1 MLVLRI
7 TSPLFKRKA
16 SGVNITVNQGL
27 IIVTSNQN
35 KNIAWSHVNIE
46 IVLRPIGGEPSP
58 NFENRRDLIFVSF
71 IIFFAL
77 IFLLSYVCFSYVSST
92 WNFKFQF
99 AKDFTRGTKING
111 R

>member
-16 SGVNITVNQGL
+16 SGINITVNQGL

-46 IVLRPIGGEPSP
+46 IVLRPIGGEPAP

-77 IFLLSYVCFSYVSST
+77 IFLLSYVVLVMFLVHEILNSSSQRILPVEL
-92 WNFKFQF
+92 K
-99 AKDFTRGTKING
+99 
-111 R
+111 